1 MDKKEFDF
9 PDLEVN
15 LTPIRIEL
23 NELFIDLEPLEELSL
38 PVIPID
44 LDYIKLD
51 NFDNLDN
58 TNFGIDLDSIELD
71 LKNFENLEIDL
82 SNFDKLGE

>member
-38 PVIPID
+38 PDIPID
-44 LDYIKLD
+44 LDSIKLD
-51 NFDNLDN
+51 SFDNLI
-58 TNFGIDLDSIELD
+58 NFKSGIDLDNFELD
-71 LKNFENLEIDL
+71 LKNFDNLEIDL